1 MQLRVF
7 NYNTHE
13 KVHSWDAHSDYI
25 RCIAVHPT
33 LPYVLSGSDDMTI
46 RLWDWDKNWKCMQV
60 GYFIYWRSWRRSH
73 LNIIGVLAL
82 KWYLNFFQTSYSFR
96 HCIIDLR
103 GTHSLYHDRYH

>member
-46 RLWDWDKNWKCMQV
+46 RLWDWDKNWKCIQV
-60 GYFIYWRSWRRSH
+60 RWFI
-73 LNIIGVLAL
+73 IISAT
-82 KWYLNFFQTSYSFR
+82 FFLLHIPVMIWSSRDPHY
-96 HCIIDLR
+96 
-103 GTHSLYHDRYH
+103 

>member
-60 GYFIYWRSWRRSH
+60 RYYVHWRSYCLS
-73 LNIIGVLAL
+73 LMDLIGTIVLTC
-82 KWYLNFFQTSYSFR
+82 N
-96 HCIIDLR
+96 
-103 GTHSLYHDRYH
+103 

>member
-60 GYFIYWRSWRRSH
+60 PSSGDSPDEQISMFALDLPANGYFSFETHRLLRVT
-73 LNIIGVLAL
+73 L
-82 KWYLNFFQTSYSFR
+82 TSS
-96 HCIIDLR
+96 
-103 GTHSLYHDRYH
+103 